1 MFLKKARSLLRA
13 FLLVELM
20 EGILLINKPVGPSSF
35 DVVRRVRRLS
45 GIKKVGHAGTL
56 DPLASGL
63 MVVCLGRY
71 TKLADILTGA
81 DKIYEA
87 TFCLG
92 TQTSTDDGEGE
103 IITNKPTDHLSVAD
117 VELALSSFRGS
128 IKQIPPQFSA
138 IKINGQRA
146 YALARSNQTVSLTPR
161 DVHCY
166 QISITEHNLP
176 EITVHIHCSK
186 GTYVRSL
193 ARDIGQLLK
202 VGAYA
207 KAIHRVQ
214 SGAYRLAQAIALEDL
229 AKDTIADRL
238 LKNGDAIAGL
248 ETIEVTP
255 EIKDHLICG
264 RKFEPMPA
272 IAHKVAVAVCESTL
286 VAIMKQQEGRT
297 VVSRVL

>member
-1 MFLKKARSLLRA
+1 MLRA

-35 DVVRRVRRLS
+35 DVVRTVRRLS

-71 TKLADILTGA
+71 TKLADILTGT
-81 DKIYEA
+81 DKTYEA
-87 TFCLG
+87 TFYLG
-92 TQTSTDDGEGE
+92 VQTSTDDGEGE
-103 IITNKPTDHLSVAD
+103 LITKKSIEHLCID
-117 VELALSSFRGS
+117 DIELALGSFRGA

-161 DVHCY
+161 DIHCY
-166 QISITEHNLP
+166 QITITEHALP
-176 EITVHIHCSK
+176 EIKLHIHCSK

-193 ARDIGQLLK
+193 ARDMGQLLK

-214 SGAYRLAQAIALEDL
+214 SGTHTLAQAIALGDL
-229 AKDTIADRL
+229 TKDNIADLL
-238 LKNGDAIAGL
+238 LKNNDAISGV
-248 ETIEVTP
+248 ETIEVNP
-255 EIKDHLICG
+255 EIRGHLICG
-264 RKFEPMPA
+264 RKLESMPVITHNA
-272 IAHKVAVAVCESTL
+272 AVAVCEGKL
-286 VAIMKQQEGRT
+286 VAIMKKQEGRT